1 MPSAVPPTGAV
12 RLGLVGAGGA
22 ARLHAEAALGLPGE
36 ARVSAVHDLADDR
49 ARSLADLTG
58 AKVTRG
64 FTQMLDEGL
73 VDALV
78 VCTPHALHAEPALA
92 AARAGVPV
100 LLEKPMATTLSD
112 CDEVSTAFA
121 EAGVALFLGHIQ
133 HYLPLTAAAHRAV
146 REGLIGAPVSVVD
159 RRATDYR
166 PGHRPAWFF
175 DPALAGGG
183 AVMNIGAH
191 CIDRVTWITDARP
204 LYVDARI
211 VGRGGT
217 VETEGLLHLALA
229 GGIRAT
235 VSVTAGALSDLDEFE
250 ITGELGT
257 LRASK
262 AEGLWLADGSGT
274 PRELRAPSDTNDDVA
289 LAFSEQLR
297 DFTAAVRGE
306 RPPAVTARTGR
317 DVVATVLAA
326 YASAAGGTVQ
336 KVSEPEAPA
345 AG

>member
-22 ARLHAEAALGLPGE
+22 ARLHAEAALALPGE
-36 ARVSAVHDLADDR
+36 ARVSAVHDIAQDR
-49 ARSLADLTG
+49 AHALADLTG
-58 AKVTRG
+58 AKVTG
-64 FTQMLDEGL
+64 GYPQMLEEGL

-78 VCTPHALHAEPALA
+78 VCTPHALHVEPALA
-92 AARAGVPV
+92 AARAGIPV
-100 LLEKPMATTLSD
+100 LLEKPMATSLGD
-112 CDEVSTAFA
+112 CDAVAAAFE
-121 EAGVALFLGHIQ
+121 EAGAVLFLGHIQ

-146 REGLIGAPVSVVD
+146 REGLIGTPVSVVD

-191 CIDRVTWITDARP
+191 CVDRVTWVTGARP
-204 LYVDARI
+204 LRVDARI
-211 VGRGGT
+211 VGRGVP
-217 VETEGLLHLALA
+217 VETEGLLHLELA

-235 VSVTAGALSDLDEFE
+235 VSVTAGALSDLDELE
-250 ITGELGT
+250 VTGELGT

-262 AEGLWLADGSGT
+262 AEGLWLAGGPGE
-274 PRELRAPSDTNDDVA
+274 PRELRAPAGIDEDVA
-289 LAFSEQLR
+289 FAFRAQLR

-326 YASAAGGTVQ
+326 YASAATGTVQ
-336 KVSEPEAPA
+336 KVSHSPAPA
-345 AG
+345 AV

>member
-1 MPSAVPPTGAV
+1 MPPTGAV

-22 ARLHAEAALGLPGE
+22 ARLHAEAALALPDQ
-36 ARVSAVHDLADDR
+36 ARVTAVHDIAEDR

-58 AKVTRG
+58 AKVTTG
-64 FTQMLDEGL
+64 YTQMLDEGL

-78 VCTPHALHAEPALA
+78 VCTPHALHVEPALA
-92 AARAGVPV
+92 AARAGIPV
-100 LLEKPMATTLSD
+100 LLEKPMATSLSD
-112 CDEVSTAFA
+112 CDAVSEAFA
-121 EAGVALFLGHIQ
+121 QAGVALFLGHIQ

-146 REGLIGAPVSVVD
+146 RTGLIGAPVSVVD

-175 DPALAGGG
+175 DPELAGGG

-191 CIDRVTWITDARP
+191 CVDRVTWITDARP
-204 LYVDARI
+204 LRVDARI
-211 VGRGGT
+211 VHRDVP
-217 VETEGLLHLALA
+217 VETEGLLHLELE

-250 ITGELGT
+250 ITGEKGT

-262 AEGLWLADGSGT
+262 AKGLWLADGSGEA
-274 PRELRAPSDTNDDVA
+274 RELRAPADINADVA
-289 LAFSEQLR
+289 VAFHDQLR
-297 DFTAAVRGE
+297 DFVAAVRGE
-306 RPPAVTARTGR
+306 RPPAVGARTGR

-326 YASAAGGTVQ
+326 YASSALGQAQEVHHAPVAVVGAG
-336 KVSEPEAPA
+336 A
-345 AG
+345 